1 MAGIQSKCIAIGT
14 IDRFCGFSA
23 RQVKLWVEEY
33 ECVDTNQAEE
43 SFMPNWGQ
51 AKRNIDSQT
60 EAEKPEK
67 KRRKEDEPDGPA
79 SQAVQYLKMGFMPT
93 AERLKAEEAY
103 EREQERK
110 REKQKDK

>member
-1 MAGIQSKCIAIGT
+1 M
-14 IDRFCGFSA
+14 DRFYFFCA

-33 ECVDTNQAEE
+33 ECVDTNQSEE
-43 SFMPNWGQ
+43 RFMPNWGQ
-51 AKRNIDSQT
+51 AKGIDSKA

-93 AERLKAEEAY
+93 MERLKAEEAY

-110 REKQKDK
+110 REKQKNK